1 MNELPLDEGNNSAKV
16 LIDAM
21 NTLLEWQPKIE
32 KAMAHVNGM
41 FRFNDVVSMVCKGE
55 LDLLTFD
62 GCCVLMQREQYP
74 AWATYHCF
82 LACGDMQA
90 IKDAEA
96 TINLRAKELDC
107 KYMSI
112 SGRTGWP
119 RALKN
124 DGWDHLISV
133 LYKET
138 Y

>member
-1 MNELPLDEGNNSAKV
+1 MKDIPLDEGKNSALV
-16 LIDAM
+16 LIDTM
-21 NTLLEWQPKIE
+21 NTLLHWQSKIE
-32 KAMAHVNGM
+32 VAMAHVNNM
-41 FRFNDVVSMVCKGE
+41 FSFNDVVAMVCRGE
-55 LDLLTFD
+55 LDLLTFPD
-62 GCCVLMQREQYP
+62 SCVLMQREQYP

-82 LACGDMQA
+82 LACGNMQE
-90 IKDAEA
+90 IKNAEA
-96 TINLRAKELDC
+96 EINIRAKKLGC

-112 SGRTGWP
+112 SGRTGWS